1 MFFQVSPL
9 ALSRERPQICRN
21 EVNKV
26 EEITQAEYLIQL
38 CSLVETLPEV
48 CLISVHKMVEVFDLE
63 RIDFKTLTNSEKHL
77 DLLDDVNIIDA
88 QRWFAKQKPAVNFET
103 LFLLELLVIFSRE
116 FIDVFRS

>member
-1 MFFQVSPL
+1 M
-9 ALSRERPQICRN
+9 SRVRPHSCTN

-26 EEITQAEYLIQL
+26 EKITQTTEYLIKL
-38 CSLVETLPEV
+38 CSSKTLPEV
-48 CLISVHKMVEVFDLE
+48 GLISVHKMVEVFDLE

-88 QRWFAKQKPAVNFET
+88 QRWFAKQKPAVNFKI

-116 FIDVFRS
+116 FIYVFLS